1 MQFTGCQ
8 TRVMRYARRRKFSKE
23 WSYCILPI
31 LCLDCRHFACA
42 NINLESK
49 TLKYRTLPRQMT
61 WRLIKIQWRIEL
73 FWQLAVSKFKLI
85 DLKHQRS
92 KSSISIFKPGS
103 HNAGELP
110 AILLPVSVGDIC
122 EQKAFTSAV
131 RNNSCH
137 QGRREDLRGMCS
149 FFFGGPMTSF
159 LSNSITTK

>member
-92 KSSISIFKPGS
+92 KSSIQFLSLVLIM
-103 HNAGELP
+103 P
-110 AILLPVSVGDIC
+110 ASYRRFCCPCLSATSVNRKLLPRRCETILVIRAAERIC
-122 EQKAFTSAV
+122 GAL
-131 RNNSCH
+131 
-137 QGRREDLRGMCS
+137 GS